1 VFTDIRMP
9 GMDGLELA
17 EQVHARKSWTPV
29 VIVTGFGS
37 QAHEAR
43 AKAAGVSAF
52 LHKPLTPEQIEDSAR
67 QAIVEGAAQA
77 AQVAALDIAPTIAG
91 LHAHVAPGQTSGFK
105 QLALLAAAPWIG
117 LAFAVLAPFAGLAVL
132 AGMALKLIG
141 QRLMTRQA
149 LNFVKN
155 AALFFAAPFIG
166 LAYILLLPLA
176 GLVTLAWVG
185 LRHRNSKAEL
195 Q

>member
-1 VFTDIRMP
+1 
-9 GMDGLELA
+9 
-17 EQVHARKSWTPV
+17 
-29 VIVTGFGS
+29 
-37 QAHEAR
+37 
-43 AKAAGVSAF
+43 
-52 LHKPLTPEQIEDSAR
+52 
-67 QAIVEGAAQA
+67 
-77 AQVAALDIAPTIAG
+77 
-91 LHAHVAPGQTSGFK
+91 
-105 QLALLAAAPWIG
+105 LLAAAPWIG
-117 LAFAVLAPFAGLAVL
+117 LAFAVLAPLAGLAVL